1 MMPYQVSILEV
12 NNLSFDVTFGT
23 KRAKVKHETYF
34 HDILLIDTKNQIWI
48 VPNRKAM
55 FPRDATAN
63 HLFNY

>member
-34 HDILLIDTKNQIWI
+34 HDILLIDTKESNM
-48 VPNRKAM
+48 NCTKS
-55 FPRDATAN
+55 
-63 HLFNY
+63 